1 MWQTVILM
9 AQYPILQFVPFET
22 IIHQRQQ
29 GYYQALADSQS
40 LGNSDPFIHFMLD
53 ALKTALEFEASRM
66 NVRQDFE
73 SRILSFKAHIHQ
85 AQFSRKDYQLFH
97 KTLSTASASRDL
109 KRAVVEDILLKKGE
123 QRNTKYTFR

>member
-1 MWQTVILM
+1 
-9 AQYPILQFVPFET
+9 
-22 IIHQRQQ
+22 
-29 GYYQALADSQS
+29 
-40 LGNSDPFIHFMLD
+40 MLD
-53 ALKTALEFEASRM
+53 ALKTALEYEAGRM

-109 KRAVVEDILLKKGE
+109 KRAVVENILLKKGE